1 MARKPRTVS
10 PTAMKMADL
19 IDREVAERCGPEAT
33 FEERQEVAT
42 AVMAEVAARLA
53 GTPPTEGR

>member
-1 MARKPRTVS
+1 MERKPRTVS

-33 FEERQEVAT
+33 FEERQEVAA

-53 GTPPTEGR
+53 GATPKPGR

>member
-1 MARKPRTVS
+1 MERKPRTPS
-10 PTAMKMADL
+10 PTALKMADL

-33 FEERQEVAT
+33 FEQRQEVAA

-53 GTPPTEGR
+53 GATPKQGR